1 MSKCVGCGVTLQSTD
16 PNKDGYVSDIT
27 KSLCERCFKIKN
39 YGQNKMPKYSND
51 DYIEIINNIRDNDVI
66 VYVSSLLTL
75 NLDYIDK
82 FKRVILVITKRDI
95 LPKSIKDSKIIN
107 YVKKKYPNI
116 VDIIIV
122 SAYKKK
128 NLDQLYNKLCEYNNK
143 KIYFVGIT
151 NSGKSTLI
159 NEMVNCYGDGNSN
172 LTVSNYPSTTLSTV
186 NIKIGN
192 LNIID
197 TPGLL
202 ISNSIVNK
210 LDDSDV
216 KKINSK
222 EEIKPITIQ
231 ISGEG
236 AILVDKYLRIEYKTD
251 NSSMV
256 FYVSN
261 NLDISRISLKNPRML
276 NYEYE
281 KYIVSDNQDL
291 VIEDIGFIKFT
302 KKTEI
307 KVLYENKIYMYL
319 RDKLI

>member
-1 MSKCVGCGVTLQSTD
+1 
-16 PNKDGYVSDIT
+16 
-27 KSLCERCFKIKN
+27 
-39 YGQNKMPKYSND
+39 MPKYSND